1 MTVKEL
7 REQIEEMKTAEI
19 QLDKLYLFMKG
30 DKKLNQEI
38 TIKAQLSEM
47 VDDLLSQIR
56 ETLDEEINRLE
67 KVMDETKVYDYIE

>member
-38 TIKAQLSEM
+38 TIKAQLPEM
-47 VDDLLSQIR
+47 VDDLLSYIG
-56 ETLDEEINRLE
+56 ENLEEEIRRME
-67 KVMDETKVYDYIE
+67 KIMDNTMIYDYVE

>member
-67 KVMDETKVYDYIE
+67 KVMDDPEVYDYIE

>member
-47 VDDLLSQIR
+47 VDDLLSYIG
-56 ETLDEEINRLE
+56 ENLEEEIRRME
-67 KVMDETKVYDYIE
+67 KIMDNTMIYDYVE

>member
-47 VDDLLSQIR
+47 VDDLPEPNTGNTGRRDQPAGKS
-56 ETLDEEINRLE
+56 NG
-67 KVMDETKVYDYIE
+67 

>member
-19 QLDKLYLFMKG
+19 QLDKLYIFMKG

-67 KVMDETKVYDYIE
+67 KVMDETEVYDYIE

>member
-19 QLDKLYLFMKG
+19 QLDKLYIFMKG

-47 VDDLLSQIR
+47 VDDLLSYIG
-56 ETLDEEINRLE
+56 ENLEEEIRRME
-67 KVMDETKVYDYIE
+67 KIMDNTMVCDYVE

>member
-47 VDDLLSQIR
+47 VDNLLSQIR

-67 KVMDETKVYDYIE
+67 KVMDETEVYDYIE

>member
-67 KVMDETKVYDYIE
+67 KVMDETEVYDYIE

>member
-7 REQIEEMKTAEI
+7 REQIEEMKMAEI

-67 KVMDETKVYDYIE
+67 KVMDGTEVYDYIE

>member
-67 KVMDETKVYDYIE
+67 KVMDETEVYDYRE

>member
-19 QLDKLYLFMKG
+19 QLDKLHLFMKG

>member
-47 VDDLLSQIR
+47 VDDLLSYIR
-56 ETLDEEINRLE
+56 ENLEEEIRRME
-67 KVMDETKVYDYIE
+67 KIMDNTMIYDYVE

>member
-7 REQIEEMKTAEI
+7 REQIEEMKMAEI
-19 QLDKLYLFMKG
+19 QLDKLYIFMKG

-47 VDDLLSQIR
+47 VDDLLSYIR
-56 ETLDEEINRLE
+56 ENLEEEIRRME
-67 KVMDETKVYDYIE
+67 KIMDNTMIYDYVE

>member
-7 REQIEEMKTAEI
+7 REQIEEMKMAEI

-47 VDDLLSQIR
+47 VDDLLSYIG
-56 ETLDEEINRLE
+56 ENLEEEIRRME
-67 KVMDETKVYDYIE
+67 KIMDNTMIYDYVE